1 MARII
6 AFAYGLGAYGLFFAA
21 FLYLIGFLAN
31 QVVPKGVDD
40 GVSVSMGFAL
50 MTNFGLI
57 ALFGMQHSVMARPRF
72 KRWLTRFVPHSIERS
87 TFVLAASLVLVLLYW
102 QWRPMPQVVWHV
114 HSVWLSTALWTVFA
128 AGFLLVLLSTFI
140 IDHFDLFGLR
150 QVYLNLMQRG
160 YTHLP
165 FKVTYFYKFVRHPLY
180 LGLLLAFWSTPD
192 MTLGHLVFALGMSA
206 YVFIGVRFE
215 ERDLETILGDDYRR
229 YRERVPMLLPRPD
242 KVHETVTPPA
252 RAAAGHG

>member
-1 MARII
+1 MARIS

-40 GVSVSMGFAL
+40 GAAVSTGLAL
-50 MTNFGLI
+50 LINCGLI
-57 ALFGMQHSVMARPRF
+57 VLFGVQHSVMARPAF
-72 KRWLTRFVPHSIERS
+72 KRWLTRFVPQSIERS
-87 TFVLAASLVLVLLYW
+87 TFVLAASLVLALLYW
-102 QWRPMPQVVWHV
+102 QWRPMTQVVWHV
-114 HSVWLSTALWTVFA
+114 QASGLATALWVVFTS
-128 AGFLLVLLSTFI
+128 GFLLVLLSTFI

-150 QVYLNLMQRG
+150 QVYLNLMQLG

-180 LGLLLAFWSTPD
+180 LGLLLAFWATPV

-206 YVFIGVRFE
+206 YVFIGIRFE
-215 ERDLETILGDDYRR
+215 ERDLQTILGDEYRR
-229 YRERVPMLLPRPD
+229 YRERVPMLLPSPD
-242 KVHETVTPPA
+242 KVHETVKPPA
-252 RAAAGHG
+252 RPAAGHG

>member
-1 MARII
+1 MARIS

-40 GVSVSMGFAL
+40 GVAVSTGLAL
-50 MTNFGLI
+50 LINCGLI
-57 ALFGMQHSVMARPRF
+57 VLFGVQHSVMARPGF
-72 KRWLTRFVPHSIERS
+72 KSWLTRFVPQSIERS

-102 QWRPMPQVVWHV
+102 QWRPMTQVVWNV
-114 HSVWLSTALWTVFA
+114 QASGLATALWVVFA
-128 AGFLLVLLSTFI
+128 SGFLLVLLSTFI

-180 LGLLLAFWSTPD
+180 LGLLLAFWATPV

-206 YVFIGVRFE
+206 YVFIGIRFE
-215 ERDLETILGDDYRR
+215 ERDLQTILGDDYRR
-229 YRERVPMLLPRPD
+229 YRERVPMLLPSPD

-252 RAAAGHG
+252 RPAAGHG

>member
-1 MARII
+1 VST
-6 AFAYGLGAYGLFFAA
+6 GLAL
-21 FLYLIGFLAN
+21 LIN
-31 QVVPKGVDD
+31 C
-40 GVSVSMGFAL
+40 
-50 MTNFGLI
+50 GLI
-57 ALFGMQHSVMARPRF
+57 VLFGVQHSVMARPGF
-72 KRWLTRFVPHSIERS
+72 KRWLTRFVPQSIERS
-87 TFVLAASLVLVLLYW
+87 TFVLAASLVLALLYW
-102 QWRPMPQVVWHV
+102 QWRPMTQVVWNV
-114 HSVWLSTALWTVFA
+114 QASGLATALWVVFTS
-128 AGFLLVLLSTFI
+128 GFLLVLLSTFI

-180 LGLLLAFWSTPD
+180 LGLLLAFWATPV

-206 YVFIGVRFE
+206 YVFIGIRFE
-215 ERDLETILGDDYRR
+215 ERDLENVLGDDYRR

-252 RAAAGHG
+252 RPAAGHG